1 MPTIVHVVQI
11 YASTAIS
18 DNVVETFYGNLED
31 VLRAIPNREITIWIG
46 DFYSKIGNTK
56 LVNRVR
62 QTVERF
68 GVGERNSRGERLIQF
83 CLENGF
89 STNKTMFRT

>member
-11 YASTAIS
+11 YPSTFTIS
-18 DNVVETFYGNLED
+18 DNVVETFYGNLEY

-68 GVGERNSRGERLIQF
+68 GVGERNSRRERLIQF
-83 CLENGF
+83 CLENGW
-89 STNKTMFRT
+89 MEIVDHP